1 MHLPSLNRLRLP
13 VLSLALACSALGA
26 DLGDQPEYLAARQ
39 ALQDGLPSV
48 AALKAARLMA
58 SATPGSLQRQTFAS
72 LAVESWVRA
81 RDGAAALKIL
91 AEEKVPNASFWQAQ
105 AKVLAGDLEAA
116 EKLLISRVRDNQ
128 ATSQERLLLAQVSL
142 THDNTTQARQVLEP
156 LRHSPDAEIA
166 RHARLI
172 WDEMELRTGNMAPA
186 VADLASPENAK
197 DVTARLL
204 HAQGLVDLDRQAEAQ
219 TKLREILGSTG
230 GGESVHHAASVL
242 LADSLLRQGQR
253 PQAVEVLV
261 QFLDNTTASDY
272 WSTAFDLLARCL
284 ETKDNA
290 LLPPD
295 ATLRWIT
302 EGNTVQREALPALAS
317 TSIFQGHAMLL
328 LSRWL
333 VAQGRTQEALGLL
346 EAMIQV
352 HSGHP
357 QSDEAMRLAL
367 ETYGTIKA
375 SSRITA
381 LADLWRQRFGGNGSS
396 MVDFVTASTAFT
408 QGDYKQAAELFQTA
422 ANLATNLAERRSA
435 LYNAGISALRAG
447 EIALYQSLLGQLQV
461 VTADTAVPTKDG
473 AADLE
478 LDRALDLAAKG
489 KPEAEA
495 ELRAFTEKQPRHPR
509 AVEAYIALA
518 EVALL
523 RVPTDF
529 PFVERV
535 LKSAESV
542 TGLTDKQR
550 QRIIITRLWQLDRQ
564 GQLKTLTETGTDFL
578 KTWPTAEQAAMVR
591 MKVADAYFRLENFA
605 AARTEFELV
614 SKEHPNSAFADTAH
628 YFAGMSALSM
638 MSDEGREAAINLWQE
653 LAERGGP
660 LSIPARQ
667 QQALAKRRAGQETEA
682 VKLLDSLLSE
692 KRLPEELKR
701 SLSCEKAEILMLL
714 GKADVSQLTAAI
726 DILRGLLKEDDLP
739 YKWRARVGYTL
750 AVALNSA
757 GRGAEALEACHD
769 VVQAIGFS
777 EPSDPSEFRWYY
789 RAGFFGIDLLETTK
803 QWESA
808 ARLAEKLASSKGDRA
823 VEAKERATKI
833 RLEHFLWD
841 GK

>member
-1 MHLPSLNRLRLP
+1 M
-13 VLSLALACSALGA
+13 
-26 DLGDQPEYLAARQ
+26 AA
-39 ALQDGLPSV
+39 
-48 AALKAARLMA
+48 
-58 SATPGSLQRQTFAS
+58 ATPGSLQRQTFAS

-105 AKVLAGDLEAA
+105 AKVLAGDLESA

-489 KPEAEA
+489 KTEAEA

-509 AVEAYIALA
+509 AVEAFIALA

>member
-58 SATPGSLQRQTFAS
+58 AATPGSLQRQTFAS

-105 AKVLAGDLEAA
+105 AKVLAGDLESA

-489 KPEAEA
+489 KTEAEA

-509 AVEAYIALA
+509 AVEAFIALA